1 MTLGWS
7 VWLLALCTVAS
18 AAVAIDSNTSTVWGT
33 YRPQLFFGLR
43 PQVPRSLVTG
53 LAWFSTADYEHASVL
68 RHSASDNEGIET
80 FKWIYHDGRNFG
92 VQEIVDR
99 KYNYRLETSFVK
111 AAHEHGQPGHWA
123 VRVRGT
129 VLDESFPAALSTFF
143 YVGSEDSESSFT
155 LLDGQL
161 HGSDLGGFFVR
172 THDLQ
177 GQPAEAAPTHAFTAK
192 RVPSQDVWRGKD
204 HILSDMRPHLQAL
217 ARSQEAWPPAAEA
230 MQLSNSSEPQANWYA
245 LQRTYRGNFTYDIM
259 LDSALSEDKR
269 WTSEHVTAALAQH
282 KRSYDAKF
290 DKTFSL
296 HQTFPPQ
303 QVTYAREILAQLLG
317 GIGYYHGTCLVDRRP
332 SDDNGLVL
340 HNMEDA
346 QPEVEGPYE
355 LLTATPSRTFFPRG
369 FYWDEGFH
377 LLQIGAWDADL
388 SMDLLESWT
397 RLMDGDGWIAREQI
411 LGEEARSQVPGPFQT
426 QYPLYANPP
435 TLVWGLQAYVRAIEA
450 HLAATQEAVE
460 GTDTFSAETSDASSL
475 ASMYARLQSLYEPWQ
490 RHYEW
495 FRRTQ
500 RGQIRQWDRQ
510 ATARREGYR
519 WRGRSYTHVLTSGLD
534 DYPRAAKPHVGELH
548 LDLHA
553 WMGSFAR
560 SMQQLANVL
569 GQADDALEYGEHF
582 NDIAANAV
590 DLHWNEQEQLF
601 CDLSVDS
608 DDTSYFECHAGYVSL
623 FPLML
628 RLLPAD
634 SAQLGASIRLLRDE
648 TQLWS
653 PHGIR
658 SLSQRHSL
666 FGMDEDYWR
675 GAIWLPINYLLL
687 GALRHYAQEPGL
699 YAVEAQMAYT
709 ELRKNVIH
717 TVLEVC
723 ASHSQ

>member
-1 MTLGWS
+1 MTLGWA
-7 VWLLALCTVAS
+7 VWLLGLC
-18 AAVAIDSNTSTVWGT
+18 AVAAAAAATDGNISTVWGT

-43 PQVPRSLVTG
+43 PQMPRSLVTG
-53 LAWFSTADYEHASVL
+53 LAWFSTADYDHASVL
-68 RHSASDNEGIET
+68 RHSASDNEGIES
-80 FKWIYHDGRNFG
+80 FKWLYHDGRNFG
-92 VQEIVDR
+92 IQEITDR

-111 AAHEHGQPGHWA
+111 AGHQHGRPGHWA

-129 VLDESFPAALSTFF
+129 VLDESQPAELSTFF
-143 YVGSEDSESSFT
+143 YVGSENSEAAFT
-155 LLDGQL
+155 LQGEQL
-161 HGSDLGGFFVR
+161 QGADLGGFSVR
-172 THDLQ
+172 THEHP
-177 GQPAEAAPTHAFTAK
+177 GQAPTKAFTAK
-192 RVPSQDVWRGKD
+192 RVPSNKVWRGTD
-204 HILSDMRPHLQAL
+204 HILSDMRPRLQAL
-217 ARSQEAWPPAAEA
+217 ARSQETWPPAAEA
-230 MQLSNSSEPQANWYA
+230 MQLTNSSEAEPNWYA

-259 LDSALSEDKR
+259 FDSALSDQDR
-269 WTSEHVTAALAQH
+269 MDSDAVTAALEQY
-282 KRSYDAKF
+282 KRAYDAQF
-290 DKTFSL
+290 E
-296 HQTFPPQ
+296 QTFTLSKSFSPK
-303 QVTYAREILAQLLG
+303 QVAYAREIHAQLLG

-332 SDDNGLVL
+332 AEDNGLVL
-340 HNMEDA
+340 HNMDDA
-346 QPEVEGPYE
+346 QPQEEGPYS

-388 SMDLLESWT
+388 SMELLESWT

-411 LGEEARSQVPGPFQT
+411 PGEEARSQVPGPFQT

-435 TLVWGLQAYVRAIEA
+435 TLVWGLQTYVRAVEA
-450 HLAATQEAVE
+450 QLAAAQEGIE
-460 GTDTFSAETSDASSL
+460 GTERLTAPEVDTAGLSR
-475 ASMYARLQSLYEPWQ
+475 MYGRLQALYEPWQ

-510 ATARREGYR
+510 ATARHEGYR

-534 DYPRAAKPHVGELH
+534 DYPRAATPHVGELH
-548 LDLHA
+548 VDLHA

-560 SMQQLANVL
+560 SMQQLAQVL
-569 GQADDALEYGEHF
+569 GQADDALEYSEHLE
-582 NDIAANAV
+582 DIAANAV
-590 DLHWNEQEQLF
+590 DLHWNEQEGLF

-634 SAQLGASIRLLRDE
+634 SAQLGASLRLLRDE

-658 SLSQRHSL
+658 SLSQRHPL
-666 FGMDEDYWR
+666 FGTDEDYWR

-687 GALRHYAQEPGL
+687 GALRHYATEPG
-699 YAVEAQMAYT
+699 AHAADAQAAYV
-709 ELRKNVIH
+709 ELRKNLVT

-723 ASHSQ
+723 ATG